1 MANWPPTNI
10 LSSKFTARD
19 STRSARPRTAR
30 PVAAKSLLLRAVY
43 LGGSARRARSRRPTE
58 VWLGSLSS
66 SLHTPQESPKKKSI
80 FQKLYVSKLKIK
92 N

>member
-30 PVAAKSLLLRAVY
+30 PVAAKSPLLRAEN
-43 LGGSARRARSRRPTE
+43 LGGSGRRERTGRPTE
-58 VWLGSLSS
+58 V
-66 SLHTPQESPKKKSI
+66 
-80 FQKLYVSKLKIK
+80 Y
-92 N
+92 